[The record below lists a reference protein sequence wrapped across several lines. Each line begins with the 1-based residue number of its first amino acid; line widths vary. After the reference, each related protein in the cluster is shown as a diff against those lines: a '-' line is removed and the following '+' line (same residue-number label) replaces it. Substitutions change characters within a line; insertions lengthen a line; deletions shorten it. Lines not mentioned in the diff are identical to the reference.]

1 MSKVVL
7 GKGLEALI
15 PGESSGNRP
24 DHKYRKVSL
33 DRIAPNPMQPRREF
47 DQAALSEL
55 SESLKRDGVMQ
66 PLLVRQDGSTYT
78 IIAGERRY
86 RAARI
91 AGLEQVPVI
100 LMDNVDD
107 TRMLQ
112 LALVENLQREDLNP
126 LETAEAFRS
135 LIDKCGLTQAQL
147 AGQVGKS
154 RASVTN
160 SMRLLSLPDP
170 IKSMIRESRI
180 SEGHARAI
188 LALEGEAAMLAMAQ
202 SIVDQTLSVRETE
215 RRTRRPRGRKLI
227 PKRKLPEIAEA
238 ESQLRQKL
246 GTAVKINHTLKGGKI
261 EIEYYS
267 DDDLTRILELFQNID
282 H

>member
-15 PGESSGNRP
+15 PAESTKSRP
-24 DHKYRKVSL
+24 DNKFRNVTL

-47 DQAALSEL
+47 DQKALSEL

-91 AGLEQVPVI
+91 AGLDQVPVI

-126 LETAEAFRS
+126 METAEAYRN

-154 RASVTN
+154 RTAVTN
-160 SMRLLSLPDP
+160 SMRLLSLPDS
-170 IKSMIRESRI
+170 IKLMIRENRI

-188 LALEGEAAMLAMAQ
+188 LALDSELAMLEMAQ

-215 RRTRRPRGRKLI
+215 KRTRRPRGRRLI

-238 ESQLRQKL
+238 ESQLRHKL
-246 GTAVKINHTLKGGKI
+246 GTAVKIKHTLKGGKI

-267 DDDLTRILELFQNID
+267 DDDLTRILELF
-282 H
+282 